1 MNKRVILG
9 MSGGMDSSMSAI
21 LLQRQGYE
29 VIGATLQ
36 THTEADDKNIVDAQ
50 NLAKSLNIPHHLID
64 CRDNFKKEVITYF
77 ADEYIN
83 GRTPNPCVY
92 CNRTIKWKYLL
103 ELAQQLDCDHIATGH
118 YVRVL
123 QENNH
128 YYIQKGLDP
137 AKDQSYFL
145 WNLSQEVLSKAI
157 FPLGQ
162 LKKTEVRELASEL
175 GYQNIADKKESMGV
189 CFLAGIDYREYL
201 KKLLTDEHPS
211 LQAGPVIDSEN
222 NELGHHEGF
231 PFYTIGQR
239 RGIEG
244 VANGQCVVSIDPK
257 RKALITGNRKDLYTN
272 QLHLKE
278 YSLTPDTSL
287 WKDQTVFIRVRGL
300 DSVPGYNGIITPNEN
315 GLKVQFEDKVW
326 AITPGQS
333 IVFYQDDKL
342 IGGGIS

>member
-1 MNKRVILG
+1 MKKRVILG

-50 NLAKSLNIPHHLID
+50 NLAKSLHIEHHLID
-64 CRDNFKKEVITYF
+64 CRDEFKKEVITYF
-77 ADEYIN
+77 ADEYTN

-103 ELAQQLDCDHIATGH
+103 DLALQLDCDHIATGH

-123 QENNH
+123 QENNQ
-128 YYIQKGLDP
+128 YYIQKGMDP

-145 WNLSQEVLSKAI
+145 WNLSQEVLSKAL
-157 FPLGQ
+157 FPLGK
-162 LKKTEVRELASEL
+162 LKKSEVRQLASEL

-189 CFLAGIDYREYL
+189 CFLAGTDYRDYL
-201 KKLLTDEHPS
+201 TRLLSEDHPS
-211 LQAGPVIDSEN
+211 LQAGPVIDGN
-222 NELGHHEGF
+222 NTQLGHHDGF

-244 VANGQCVVSIDPK
+244 VAKGQCVVSIDPE
-257 RKALITGNRKDLYTN
+257 RKALIAGDRNELYTN
-272 QLHLKE
+272 QLYLME

-287 WKDQTVFIRVRGL
+287 WENREIFIRIRGL
-300 DSVPGYNGIITPNEN
+300 DSVPGYQGKIKINNNSMEVYFNE
-315 GLKVQFEDKVW
+315 EVW
-326 AITPGQS
+326 AVTPGQS

-342 IGGGIS
+342 IGGGIV